1 MKYIY
6 IYILFVHTC
15 TYHYIYIYLSLSL
28 SLSLS
33 PPSLLHEFSYNVRA
47 ALIGSARNL
56 EMPQQEISQKEMA
69 FIMCP

>member
-6 IYILFVHTC
+6 IYIICTYIY
-15 TYHYIYIYLSLSL
+15 TYHYIYISLSP
-28 SLSLS
+28 SLS